1 MGVIKQGILG
11 GFSGKVGGIVGTS
24 WKGIGVMKAMPL
36 SVANPRTAGQ
46 VNNRNRNTA
55 VLRFA
60 QAAGTTF
67 IRSYW
72 NRFAKGMSGFNDFM
86 SVNYA
91 AYNPVTAVYDAT
103 KMFTSVGKLVVMSI
117 TGFTAT
123 AATNMMLSFTA
134 RTAASD
140 YVVGD
145 LVDVVMFNMTKG
157 EGVVKLDIAASAV
170 SASIPTPAAWD
181 VDDSVIAFASCRRA
195 DGTAVSTSMYAVS
208 DLV

>member
-1 MGVIKQGILG
+1 MAVIKQGILG

-36 SVANPRTAGQ
+36 SVANPKTAGQ

-91 AYNPVTAVYDAT
+91 AYNPLTSLYDAT
-103 KMFTSVGKLVVMSI
+103 KMFTSVGKLTPMIV
-117 TGFTAT
+117 GGLTAT
-123 AATNMMLSFTA
+123 AATNMVLSFTA
-134 RTAASD
+134 RSSASD

-145 LVDVVMFNMTKG
+145 LVDVVMFNTTKG
-157 EGVVKLDIAASAV
+157 EGVQKLDISASTAT
-170 SASIPTPAAWD
+170 ASIPTPASWD
-181 VDDSVIAFASCRRA
+181 VDDNIVAFVSCRRA
-195 DGTAVSTSMYAVS
+195 DGTAVSTSQYTIS
-208 DLV
+208 DLL